1 MKGGRWLMKV
11 RKTLS
16 LDQEVVQLIRF
27 YSAGLGQ
34 SESAFVSMLVKQV
47 DLVANQVIM
56 QSAKE
61 VGGAGQ
67 GTES

>member
-1 MKGGRWLMKV
+1 MKV

-47 DLVANQVIM
+47 DLV
-56 QSAKE
+56 E